1 MAMDADIQKEVEYLL
16 DDQLPNIRAAFE
28 EAIKAV
34 CADPVLWL
42 FNLELLDSREVAIDL
57 LGEGLREELKSPR
70 APDVIPSCVMATERQ
85 AAIDTLA
92 ARLRRSGVASMVG
105 APQAPQTIRVL
116 VCYGSDLAV
125 FDVPRRGEW

>member
-1 MAMDADIQKEVEYLL
+1 MDDETLKEVEYLL

-28 EAIKAV
+28 EANKGV

-57 LGEGLREELKSPR
+57 LGEGLREELKVPR
-70 APDVIPSCVMATERQ
+70 APDVIPSCLMATERQ

-92 ARLRRSGVASMVG
+92 VRLRNSGVAQMV
-105 APQAPQTIRVL
+105 AASQAPETIRVL
-116 VCYGSDLAV
+116 VFYGGDVAV
-125 FDVPRRGEW
+125 FDVPRRGDA